1 MARHAVVG
9 LLAMLALAAAPAAW
23 AQGADAS
30 FTLVNRGAAPLREL
44 FVTPAGDANWGRNR
58 LDHGA
63 LPPGGRF
70 QVRRRRDGNCVMD
83 IRAVFADGR
92 TEDRRGLNTC
102 AADAVA
108 VGEPAANSQAGH
120 GKAGDDP
127 SFRLVNRG
135 RQPIAKLFATPAGMT
150 NWGQN
155 RLVDGALPPETEKL
169 VRIAGGGNCL
179 FDLKVVFADGKAL
192 EKHRA
197 DLCRITDL
205 PVP

>member
-1 MARHAVVG
+1 MARPPLLG
-9 LLAMLALAAAPAAW
+9 LLATLALALALAPSAH
-23 AQGADAS
+23 AQGGDAS
-30 FTLVNRGAAPLREL
+30 FTLVNRGPVPLREV

-58 LDHGA
+58 LDRAA

-70 QVRRRRDGNCVMD
+70 EVRRRRDGNCIMD

-102 AADAVA
+102 AVDAVA
-108 VGEPAANSQAGH
+108 VGEPVASVAKGS
-120 GKAGDDP
+120 DDP

-135 RQPIAKLFATPAGMT
+135 SQPIAELFATPAGMT

-155 RLVDGALPPETEKL
+155 RLVEGALPPATEKL
-169 VRIAGGGNCL
+169 VRIARTGNCL

-192 EKHRA
+192 EKHHA